1 MTNSIAVRDMESI
14 RSGLPG
20 ELAGMLDEFAAST
33 VYEAAG
39 QRGSMDPAIRSVASG
54 MRIAGPALTVRCQP
68 ADNLTLHA
76 AVASARPGDV
86 IVADVGDFVGAGHWG
101 EILTVAAQARQI
113 SGIVINGGVRDVE
126 AAQRRAFPI
135 FARGICMRATV
146 KEVLGSI
153 NQPIICGGVAVH
165 PGDLIIADDDG
176 IVVIPAE
183 RIDATLEAA
192 IARETAE
199 ANIMDRLQGGE
210 LTLDVL
216 GFRRALDRQSLDA
229 ETR

>member
-1 MTNSIAVRDMESI
+1 MTNSIAVPDMESI
-14 RSGLPG
+14 RSGLPR
-20 ELAGMLDEFAAST
+20 ELAGMLNKFAAST

-39 QRGSMDPAIRSVASG
+39 QRGSMDPAIHAVAPG
-54 MRIAGPALTVRCQP
+54 MRIVGPALTVRCQP

-76 AVASARPGDV
+76 AVARARPGDV

-113 SGIVINGGVRDVE
+113 GGIVINGGVRDVE
-126 AAQRRAFPI
+126 AAQRRAFPV

-146 KEVLGSI
+146 KQVLGMI
-153 NQPIICGGVAVH
+153 NQPITCGGVAVG

-176 IVVIPAE
+176 VVVVPSDL
-183 RIDATLEAA
+183 IDVTLGAAMAREAA
-192 IARETAE
+192 EV
-199 ANIMDRLQGGE
+199 NVMGRLQGGE

-216 GFRRALDRQSLDA
+216 GFRRALDRQSLDV